1 MFWGEQQAIAA
12 LVAVACIFSGT
23 GKEIGKEPIMSNKV
37 HPVGIAVVGCGNISD
52 QYLANLIRF
61 PDLTVLACADL
72 DLERA
77 AIQAAKYGVPRSG
90 DLATI
95 LAMADVELVVN
106 LTIPA
111 VHARVALE
119 AIQAGKHVYG
129 EKPFAL
135 SVQEAQTVMATATRR
150 GVQLGNAPDTFLGAG
165 LQTGRRLIEEGRI
178 GTPISARVVFGNPG
192 PDAWHPNPEF
202 LFQKGGGPL
211 LDMGPYYLTALVQ
224 MLGPIKTVSGFG
236 RRAQEKRLIGSG
248 PRAGEGFDVTVDT
261 HVSAL
266 LEFASGP
273 VATATFSFDAPVSF
287 DELEVQGTAGLIRLP
302 DPNNFKGSVFLRK
315 KETRESRSEKSLE
328 SAPER
333 DWTEIAPHGSAE
345 GRGMGALDMARALRS
360 GNKPRAAADLAIHVL
375 DIMESIAASA
385 ASGQTT
391 SVSTS
396 CSWTELLPV
405 GWDPLQRS
413 A

>member
-1 MFWGEQQAIAA
+1 
-12 LVAVACIFSGT
+12 
-23 GKEIGKEPIMSNKV
+23 
-37 HPVGIAVVGCGNISD
+37 
-52 QYLANLIRF
+52 
-61 PDLTVLACADL
+61 
-72 DLERA
+72 
-77 AIQAAKYGVPRSG
+77 
-90 DLATI
+90 
-95 LAMADVELVVN
+95 
-106 LTIPA
+106 
-111 VHARVALE
+111 
-119 AIQAGKHVYG
+119 
-129 EKPFAL
+129 
-135 SVQEAQTVMATATRR
+135 
-150 GVQLGNAPDTFLGAG
+150 
-165 LQTGRRLIEEGRI
+165 
-178 GTPISARVVFGNPG
+178 PG

-248 PRAGEGFDVTVDT
+248 PRAGERFDVTVDT

-266 LEFASGP
+266 LEFVSGP